1 MKALLLYTVFV
12 AIGAVLSAV
21 VGYNVERQVSEAAG
35 LIVFLAMFFSNFVV
49 SWIFV
54 ILAID
59 RTLKNAYGRAEQLA
73 IEKDGRTAASGRAAS

>member
-12 AIGAVLSAV
+12 IIGAIASAV
-21 VGYNVERQVSEAAG
+21 VGYYVEREVSEAAG

-49 SWIFV
+49 SWILV

-59 RTLKNAYGRAEQLA
+59 RTLANAYGRAEQVA
-73 IEKDGRTAASGRAAS
+73 IEKQGQAASGRAS

>member
-12 AIGAVLSAV
+12 VVGAVISAF
-21 VGYNVERQVSEAAG
+21 VGGFVERQVSEAAG

-49 SWIFV
+49 SWILV

-59 RTLKNAYGRAEQLA
+59 HTLKNAYGRAEQLA
-73 IEKDGRTAASGRAAS
+73 IEKDGRAASGRAAA